1 MSRPRTLWAHLVLV
15 AHPVGLLQMMMFSA
29 SHTAPH
35 GWQAI
40 ADARQFTMWAHAHA
54 VPHILR
60 EVAAKMDEIPKS

>member
-1 MSRPRTLWAHLVLV
+1 
-15 AHPVGLLQMMMFSA
+15 MMMFSA